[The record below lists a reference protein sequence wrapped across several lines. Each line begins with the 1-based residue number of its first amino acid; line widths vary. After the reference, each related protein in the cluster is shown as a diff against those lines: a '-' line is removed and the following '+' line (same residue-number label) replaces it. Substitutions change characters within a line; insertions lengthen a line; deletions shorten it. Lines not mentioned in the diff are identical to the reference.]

1 MKKLMVALFALG
13 MSSSAY
19 AESSIETTVGVERN
33 LDTEINKLFFG
44 PSITSGDF
52 TLSTTVNM
60 VDTTADNMKFNMSSA
75 DVDLNYS
82 VTPIIDIYMENDL
95 DADFKQTDTTV
106 GIAVKF

>member
-1 MKKLMVALFALG
+1 MVALFALG

-60 VDTTADNMKFNMSSA
+60 VDTTTDDMKFNISSA
-75 DVDLNYS
+75 DVDLSYS
-82 VTPIIDIYMENDL
+82 VTSNIDVYIENDL

-106 GIAVKF
+106 GVAVKF

>member
-1 MKKLMVALFALG
+1 
-13 MSSSAY
+13 
-19 AESSIETTVGVERN
+19 
-33 LDTEINKLFFG
+33 
-44 PSITSGDF
+44 
-52 TLSTTVNM
+52 M

-82 VTPIIDIYMENDL
+82 VTPIIDIYIENDL